1 MTPEPHLATLK
12 TRVTI
17 ETLVHSRGI
26 ALKPVGADLVAL
38 CPFHTEKTPSFTV
51 TPAKGL
57 YHCFGCGRGGDIF
70 NFVMEADGVDFAE
83 AVKRIESMA
92 GSAQPEA
99 TATNHRGRKPAL
111 RIPQQNRE
119 SPFINPAY
127 RQILDHVLKYY
138 TTTLEKSI
146 VAKEYLTSR
155 ALTHGDLI
163 TRFRMGY
170 ADGTLLTH
178 LPDQRTAEGRND
190 RSVLHECG
198 ILMRKTH
205 GTGYVE
211 RMAGRIV
218 IPVLD
223 EHGNLR
229 QLYGRKL
236 PVPAGNTDH
245 TANAEAP
252 DHIYLPFPR
261 DALFHAQAFRACTTL
276 ILCEGPL
283 DALSFYCTGYPNVS
297 CLYSAHEI
305 PPALIPALREGSVE
319 RVIVATDNDTAGNSG
334 ATKLIAILASEGIRA
349 VRMPYPTDR
358 MVGCRM
364 LAEAA
369 L

>member
-17 ETLVHSRGI
+17 ETLVQSRGI
-26 ALKPVGADLVAL
+26 ALKPAGADLVAL

-70 NFVMEADGVDFAE
+70 NFVMEADGVDFKE

-92 GSAQPEA
+92 GSAQLQPSRVVEP
-99 TATNHRGRKPAL
+99 RGRKPAL

-119 SPFINPAY
+119 NPFLIPAY
-127 RQILDHVLKYY
+127 QQILDHVLKYY

-198 ILMRKTH
+198 ILMKKSH
-205 GTGYVE
+205 GTGYAE

-223 EHGNLR
+223 EHGNMR

-236 PVPAGNTDH
+236 PIPDGNTD
-245 TANAEAP
+245 AP

-261 DALFHAQAFRACTTL
+261 DALFHVQAFRACTTL

-283 DALSFYCTGYPNVS
+283 DALSFYCAGYPNVS
-297 CLYSAHEI
+297 CVYSAHEI
-305 PPALIPALREGSVE
+305 PPALIPALREGTVE
-319 RVIVATDNDTAGNSG
+319 RVIVATDDDAAGHAG
-334 ATKLIAILASEGIRA
+334 AAKLIKLLAGEGIRT
-349 VRMPYPTDR
+349 VRMGYPTDR
-358 MVGCRM
+358 MAGCST